1 MACLGRAHLPDALEL
16 AASGQ
21 VAPERVVSGVF
32 DWEQLP
38 EVLPERHLKP
48 VFAR

>member
-1 MACLGRAHLPDALEL
+1 MGRAHLPDALEL

-32 DWEQLP
+32 DREQLP

-48 VFAR
+48 VFTR